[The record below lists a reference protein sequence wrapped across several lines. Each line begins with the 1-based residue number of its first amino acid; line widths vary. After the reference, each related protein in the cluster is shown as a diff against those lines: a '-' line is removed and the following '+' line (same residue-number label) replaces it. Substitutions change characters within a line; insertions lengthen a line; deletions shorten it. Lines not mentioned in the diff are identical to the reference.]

1 MKWQDWTAERHLLL
15 SRLGISTILTSDLV
29 KTFDNKMSVSYG
41 AKILFNLVTLFTYNI
56 IRTEIIKSVVI
67 AFDTEQSSLPTLE

>member
-1 MKWQDWTAERHLLL
+1 MKWQDWTAEHHLLL

-29 KTFDNKMSVSYG
+29 KTFYNKMSVSYG
-41 AKILFNLVTLFTYNI
+41 AKILFDLVTLFTYNI
-56 IRTEIIKSVVI
+56 IRIEIMKSVVI